1 MVKECKIP
9 YKSTIYEEIFK
20 EYPFELDHFQKYSI
34 HAIMEEKHSLV
45 TAHTGSGKTLPAE
58 YAIDYFCGQKSRKVI
73 YTSPIK
79 SLSNQKFYEFT
90 KKFPSISIGICT
102 GDIKYNTDADCII
115 MTTEILRN
123 YLIHPKESN
132 LVDFEIDIDNEL
144 NCIIFDEVHYINDS
158 SRGHIWEECI
168 MLLPLHIQLVMLSA
182 TISNTHSFAKWIE
195 YVTQRDVWISGS
207 THRVVPLKHFG
218 YIQSFK
224 IKKDSK
230 IEKTREKIHGKLIP
244 IKNNETDYHQK
255 NVSYIESVKYAME
268 QENIKINASFVLNE
282 IISFLKQTNKL
293 PAICFIFSRHKVET
307 YAKYIQLNLFT
318 DEESK
323 KASLVEQECFH
334 IISSRLQ
341 NYNEYIQSNEYQTML
356 ALLKKGIAIHHSG
369 IVPILKEMVELLF
382 EKGYI
387 KLLFAT
393 ETFAVGINMP
403 TKTVLF
409 TSLEKF
415 DGMQKRPLLSSEY
428 TQMAGRAGRRGL
440 DEIGYVIHLN
450 NLFSIENHGIYKNII
465 SGSNL
470 ELRSKF
476 YLHYSLFLKLL
487 QKMNMQQ
494 ENFLQKSLYYD
505 EQKREQ
511 QIIEKEIILL
521 KENIEKNN
529 TLYDSFHQIEV
540 LEEKI
545 NYTKRP
551 KEREELKKNIYDIKI
566 KIKNYEE
573 ELYLYNEYKNGIQ
586 NIIEKEDE
594 LKYMENSN
602 QEHINRIYSYML
614 ECGCI
619 TNKNTMGIVEI
630 TSKGLYA
637 SKIHEVHPLLF
648 ADMIEARDFT
658 MLSIKE
664 VVAIFSC
671 FTDIRVDDSVAIYDY
686 NGNKNVNKLLQ
697 RIKWVLDYYYDNE
710 LKTFGFLEED
720 EYYFHFD
727 LIDAVMRWCDVK
739 NEKDAKQIIQE
750 LYNDKGIFP
759 GEFVKAILKINAIA
773 KEIEMLCVDYHIQL
787 QYICSEIPKHTL
799 KYIALNQSLY
809 V

>member
-1 MVKECKIP
+1 M
-9 YKSTIYEEIFK
+9 
-20 EYPFELDHFQKYSI
+20 
-34 HAIMEEKHSLV
+34 
-45 TAHTGSGKTLPAE
+45 
-58 YAIDYFCGQKSRKVI
+58 I

-90 KKFPSISIGICT
+90 KKFPSITFGICT

-123 YLIHPKESN
+123 YLIHPKETN
-132 LVDFEIDIDNEL
+132 LVDFEMDIDNEL
-144 NCIIFDEVHYINDS
+144 SCIIFDEVHYINDS

-168 MLLPLHIQLVMLSA
+168 MLLPYHIQLVMLSA
-182 TISNTHSFAKWIE
+182 TIANTVSFANWIE
-195 YVTQRDVWISGS
+195 CITQRDVWISGS
-207 THRVVPLKHFG
+207 THRVVPLKHYG

-224 IKKDSK
+224 IKNDKKSEK
-230 IEKTREKIHGKLIP
+230 IREKIHGKLIP
-244 IKNNETDYHQK
+244 LKNNETEYNQK
-255 NVSYIESVKYAME
+255 NMSYIESVKYVMD
-268 QENIKINASFVLNE
+268 QEHIKINASFVLNE
-282 IISFLKQTNKL
+282 VVSFLKQTNKL
-293 PAICFIFSRHKVET
+293 PAICFIFSRRKVET
-307 YAKYIQLNLFT
+307 YAHYIQLNLFT
-318 DEESK
+318 DEEAK
-323 KASLVEQECFH
+323 KASLVEKECFH

-341 NYNEYIQSNEYQTML
+341 NYNEYIKSNEYQNMIS
-356 ALLKKGIAIHHSG
+356 LLKKGIAIHHSG

-382 EKGYI
+382 ERGYI

-415 DGMQKRPLLSSEY
+415 DGLQKRPLLSSEY

-450 NLFSIENHGIYKNII
+450 NMFSIENHGIYKNII

-494 ENFLQKSLYYD
+494 ESFLQRSLCYD

-511 QIIEKEIILL
+511 ETLKKELILL
-521 KENIEKNN
+521 KKN
-529 TLYDSFHQIEV
+529 TLDEHTSFEAFRKIEQIE
-540 LEEKI
+540 E
-545 NYTKRP
+545 NMYYTKRQKD
-551 KEREELKKNIYDIKI
+551 KEVLKVKIDNIKLNID
-566 KIKNYEE
+566 NYEE
-573 ELYLYNEYKNGIQ
+573 TISLYNSYKNNIQ
-586 NIIEKEDE
+586 TIIDNEDKI
-594 LKYMENSN
+594 KYMEYGNH
-602 QEHINRIYSYML
+602 EHINSIYSYML

-619 TNKNTMGIVEI
+619 TNKNTLGIVEI

-637 SKIHEVHPLLF
+637 SRIHEVHPLLF
-648 ADMIEARDFT
+648 ADLIEANDFN

-671 FTDIRVDDSVAIYDY
+671 FTDIRVDESIAIYEY
-686 NGNKNVNKLLQ
+686 EGNNNISKILK
-697 RIKWVLDYYYDNE
+697 RSKMILDYYYGRE

-720 EYYFHFD
+720 EYYYHYD
-727 LIDAVMRWCDVK
+727 LIDAVMNWCDVE
-739 NEKDAKQIIQE
+739 NEMDAKQIIQQ
-750 LYNDKGIFP
+750 LQYDKEIFP
-759 GEFVKAILKINAIA
+759 GEFIKAILKINAIA
-773 KEIEMLCVDYHIQL
+773 KEIGSLCIDHHIQL
-787 QYICSEIPKHTL
+787 QYICSVIPKYTL

>member
-1 MVKECKIP
+1 MVKECTIP
-9 YKSTIYEEIFK
+9 YRSSLYEDVFK

-58 YAIDYFCGQKSRKVI
+58 YAIEYFCTKRSRKVI

-123 YLIHPKESN
+123 YLIHPRDTN
-132 LVDFEIDIDNEL
+132 LVDFEMDIDNEL
-144 NCIIFDEVHYINDS
+144 SCIIFDEVHYINDS

-168 MLLPLHIQLVMLSA
+168 MLLPSHIQLVMLSA
-182 TISNTHSFAKWIE
+182 TIANTNSFARWIE
-195 YVTQRDVWISGS
+195 DTTQRDVWISGS
-207 THRVVPLKHFG
+207 THRVVPLKHYG

-224 IKKDSK
+224 LKQDAK
-230 IEKTREKIHGKLIP
+230 IERTREKLHGKLIP
-244 IKNNETDYHQK
+244 LKNEDTIYHQK
-255 NVSYIESVKYAME
+255 NMSCIQKVKYAME
-268 QENIKINASFVLNE
+268 QEHIRVHVPFVLNE
-282 IISFLKQTNKL
+282 VITFLKQTNKL
-293 PAICFIFSRHKVET
+293 PAICFIFSRRKVET
-307 YAKYIQLNLFT
+307 YAHYIQLNLFT
-318 DEESK
+318 EEEAK
-323 KASLVEQECFH
+323 KASLVEKECFQ

-341 NYNEYIQSNEYQTML
+341 NYNEYIQSNEYQKML
-356 ALLKKGIAIHHSG
+356 SLLKKGIAVHHSG

-382 EKGYI
+382 ERGYI

-415 DGMQKRPLLSSEY
+415 DGNQKRPLLSSEY

-450 NLFSIENHGIYKNII
+450 NLFSIDDHGTYKNII

-494 ENFLQKSLYYD
+494 EMFIRKSLYHN
-505 EQKREQ
+505 EQKREHE
-511 QIIEKEIILL
+511 IIEKELNVL
-521 KENIEKNN
+521 KENKIEKRV
-529 TLYDSFHQIEV
+529 SFDEIEKIV
-540 LEEKI
+540 QLEERLY
-545 NYTKRP
+545 YTKREKD
-551 KEREELKKNIYDIKI
+551 KERLKHDINKMKENIGS
-566 KIKNYEE
+566 YEE
-573 ELYLYNEYKNGIQ
+573 EYSLYKSYKENTYT
-586 NIIEKEDE
+586 IIEKEDQLQCME
-594 LKYMENSN
+594 LAN
-602 QEHINRIYSYML
+602 QEHLNRIYSYML
-614 ECGCI
+614 DCGCI

-637 SKIHEVHPLLF
+637 SNIHEVHSLLF

-664 VVAIFSC
+664 VVAVFSC
-671 FTDIRVDDSVAIYDY
+671 FTDIRVDDSIAVYDY
-686 NGNKNVNKLLQ
+686 NGNKNVHKLLQ
-697 RIKWVLDYYYDNE
+697 RIKWILDYYYDKE
-710 LKTFGFLEED
+710 LKMFGFLEEE
-720 EYYFHFD
+720 EYYYHYD
-727 LIDAVMRWCDVK
+727 LIDAVIQWCDA
-739 NEKDAKQIIQE
+739 KDETTAKYIIQQLE
-750 LYNDKGIFP
+750 EDKGIFP

-773 KEIEMLCVDYHIQL
+773 KEMESICADHHIQL

>member
-1 MVKECKIP
+1 MVKECTIP
-9 YKSTIYEEIFK
+9 YRSSLYEDVFK

-58 YAIDYFCGQKSRKVI
+58 YAIEYFCTKRSRKVI

-123 YLIHPKESN
+123 YLIHPRDTN
-132 LVDFEIDIDNEL
+132 LVDFEMDIDNEL
-144 NCIIFDEVHYINDS
+144 SCIIFDEVHYINDS

-168 MLLPLHIQLVMLSA
+168 MLLPSHIQLVMLSA
-182 TISNTHSFAKWIE
+182 TIANTNSFARWIE
-195 YVTQRDVWISGS
+195 DTTQRDVWISGS
-207 THRVVPLKHFG
+207 THRVVPLKHYG

-224 IKKDSK
+224 LKQDAK
-230 IEKTREKIHGKLIP
+230 IERTREKLHGKLIP
-244 IKNNETDYHQK
+244 LKNEDTNYHQK
-255 NVSYIESVKYAME
+255 NMSSIQKVKYAME
-268 QENIKINASFVLNE
+268 QEHIRVHVPFVLNE
-282 IISFLKQTNKL
+282 VITFLKQTNKL
-293 PAICFIFSRHKVET
+293 PAICFIFSRRKVET
-307 YAKYIQLNLFT
+307 YAHYIQLNLFT
-318 DEESK
+318 EEEAK
-323 KASLVEQECFH
+323 KASLVEKECFQ

-341 NYNEYIQSNEYQTML
+341 NYNEYIQSNEYQKML
-356 ALLKKGIAIHHSG
+356 SLLKKGIAIHHSG

-415 DGMQKRPLLSSEY
+415 DGNQKRPLLSSEY

-450 NLFSIENHGIYKNII
+450 NLFSIDDHGTYKNII

-494 ENFLQKSLYYD
+494 EMFIRKSLYHD
-505 EQKREQ
+505 EQKREHE
-511 QIIEKEIILL
+511 IIEKELNVL
-521 KENIEKNN
+521 KENKIEKRV
-529 TLYDSFHQIEV
+529 SFDEIEKIV
-540 LEEKI
+540 QLEERLY
-545 NYTKRP
+545 YTKREKD
-551 KEREELKKNIYDIKI
+551 KERLKHDINKMKENIGS
-566 KIKNYEE
+566 YEE
-573 ELYLYNEYKNGIQ
+573 EYSLYKSYKENTYT
-586 NIIEKEDE
+586 IIEKEDQLQCME
-594 LKYMENSN
+594 LAN
-602 QEHINRIYSYML
+602 QEHLNRIYSYML
-614 ECGCI
+614 DCGCI

-637 SKIHEVHPLLF
+637 SKIHEVHSLLF

-664 VVAIFSC
+664 VVAVFSC
-671 FTDIRVDDSVAIYDY
+671 FTDIRVDDSIAVYDY
-686 NGNKNVNKLLQ
+686 NGNKNVHKLLQ
-697 RIKWVLDYYYDNE
+697 RIKWILDYYYDKE
-710 LKTFGFLEED
+710 LKMFGFLEEE
-720 EYYFHFD
+720 EYYYHYD
-727 LIDAVMRWCDVK
+727 LIDAVIQWCDA
-739 NEKDAKQIIQE
+739 KDETTAKYIIQQLE
-750 LYNDKGIFP
+750 EDKGIFP

-773 KEIEMLCVDYHIQL
+773 KEMESICADHHIQL